1 MPGRAD
7 GGIAVVIPAYQA
19 AATIGGVVTGVRHA
33 LPGVP
38 VYVVDDGSGDE
49 TGRAGRDQGATVL
62 VHPRN
67 LGKGAA
73 LRTGIARALA
83 DGAAMIV
90 TLDADGRS
98 EEHTSELQ
106 SQSNLVCRLLLE
118 KKSHLQC
125 RVVRNNDR
133 GDQSGGAVHICTPL

>member
-33 LPGVP
+33 LPGVA

-73 LRTGIARALA
+73 MWTGIARALSV
-83 DGAAMIV
+83 GETMIA
-90 TLDADGRS
+90 TLIV
-98 EEHTSELQ
+98 E
-106 SQSNLVCRLLLE
+106 
-118 KKSHLQC
+118 
-125 RVVRNNDR
+125 
-133 GDQSGGAVHICTPL
+133 CTHPS